1 MEDTDGVCEMLLLI
15 LIDLGICRML
25 KALGSES
32 ASFDPGD
39 NKDPPNLLLYDKI
52 AQLVCPFRHVTR
64 FTLQ

>member
-1 MEDTDGVCEMLLLI
+1 VEDTDGVCEMLLLI

-39 NKDPPNLLLYDKI
+39 NKILLTSFCTTK
-52 AQLVCPFRHVTR
+52 
-64 FTLQ
+64 